1 MLSINESVKLQQRD
15 EYGALSFSPRGVQVC
30 APVSHHLLVDLR
42 WVGSGR

>member
-42 WVGSGR
+42 WLGSGR